1 MTAARRCYDSHMPR
15 KPTKKT
21 YRLRYQP
28 PYDFPALLTFFGK
41 RAIPSVER
49 IDEKSY
55 VRDFAHRRQSRTSAR
70 RTRRGD
76 ALKLTIDF
84 PDVARHAEIAA
95 HVRRMFDT
103 DADIATINAS
113 LAKRRHLK
121 KCIRLNPG
129 QRLPGGWD
137 VFEFAIRAVLGQ
149 QISVA
154 AARTFTRASRRAI
167 RKIRDRR
174 RRQTDQSVS
183 RTATRSPMP
192 ISPSIGV
199 VRARAAAI
207 NGIARAVRDGIVS
220 IDRDQPLDD
229 FVASWT
235 QLQGIGD
242 WTAHYIAMRA
252 LSHSNAFPAA
262 DLVLR
267 RAVAR
272 DGKPVPLRELYAI
285 AEAWQPWRA
294 YAVLHLWRVA
304 P

>member
-1 MTAARRCYDSHMPR
+1 MPR

-28 PYDFPALLTFFGK
+28 PYDLPVLLAFLRK

-49 IDEKSY
+49 VDEKGY
-55 VRDFAHRRQSRTSAR
+55 ERDFALRGKVGRLRVEQGA
-70 RTRRGD
+70 GD
-76 ALKLTIDF
+76 ALKLAIDY
-84 PDVARHAEIAA
+84 PEIARHAEIAA
-95 HVRRMFDT
+95 HVRRIFDT
-103 DADIATINAS
+103 DADIATINRS
-113 LAKRRHLK
+113 LAKNRHLK
-121 KCIRLNPG
+121 KCIRNNPG

-154 AARTFTRASRRAI
+154 AARTLAQRLVERFG
-167 RKIRDRR
+167 
-174 RRQTDQSVS
+174 QSVIDVDGKPINLFPEP
-183 RTATRSPMP
+183 AT
-192 ISPSIGV
+192 IADVDLTVIGLT
-199 VRARAAAI
+199 RARAATL
-207 NGIARAVRDGIVS
+207 NTIARAVHDGVVS
-220 IDRDQPLDD
+220 VDREQPLDE

-235 QLQGIGD
+235 QLPGIGD

-252 LSHSNAFPAA
+252 LSHPDAFPAA

-272 DGKPVPLRELYAI
+272 DGEPVPLRELYAI

-294 YAVLHLWRVA
+294 YAVLHLWRA
-304 P
+304 STP

>member
-1 MTAARRCYDSHMPR
+1 MPR

-28 PYDFPALLTFFGK
+28 PYDFAALLAFFGK

-49 IDEKSY
+49 IDEKGY
-55 VRDFAHRRQSRTSAR
+55 ERDFALDDQVGRLRVEQGSR
-70 RTRRGD
+70 D
-76 ALKLTIDF
+76 ALKLAIDF
-84 PDVARHAEIAA
+84 PDVARHKEIVS

-103 DADIATINAS
+103 DADIATINS
-113 LAKRRHLK
+113 HFAKQRHLK

-154 AARTFTRASRRAI
+154 AARTFTQRLVERFGKTVI
-167 RKIRDRR
+167 DV
-174 RRQTDQSVS
+174 DGN
-183 RTATRSPMP
+183 P
-192 ISPSIGV
+192 INLFPEPAALADADLTTIGV

-207 NGIARAVRDGIVS
+207 NGIARAVRDGLVS
-220 IDRDQPLDD
+220 TDRNQPLDD

>member
-1 MTAARRCYDSHMPR
+1 MPR
-15 KPTKKT
+15 KPTRKT

-49 IDEKSY
+49 IDEKRY
-55 VRDFAHRRQSRTSAR
+55 QRNFALDDDVGRLRVEQGT
-70 RTRRGD
+70 GD

-113 LAKRRHLK
+113 LAKQRHLK

-154 AARTFTRASRRAI
+154 AARTFTQRLVERFGKSVIDVDGNSIHLFPEPDAI
-167 RKIRDRR
+167 ADADL
-174 RRQTDQSVS
+174 T
-183 RTATRSPMP
+183 T
-192 ISPSIGV
+192 IGV

-207 NGIARAVRDGIVS
+207 NGIARAVRDGVVS
-220 IDRDQPLDD
+220 IDRNQPLDE
-229 FVASWT
+229 FVVSWV

-285 AEAWQPWRA
+285 ADAWQPWRA
-294 YAVLHLWRVA
+294 YAVLHLWRVT

>member
-1 MTAARRCYDSHMPR
+1 MPR

-28 PYDFPALLTFFGK
+28 PYDFPAMLAFFAK
-41 RAIPSVER
+41 RAIPDVER
-49 IDEKSY
+49 IDDTSY
-55 VRDFAHRRQSRTSAR
+55 ERNFALDDQIGRLRVEQGT
-70 RTRRGD
+70 GD
-76 ALKLTIDF
+76 ALKLSIDF
-84 PDVARHAEIAA
+84 ADVSRHKEIVS

-103 DADIATINAS
+103 DADVAAINAHFAS
-113 LAKRRHLK
+113 QRHLK
-121 KCIRLNPG
+121 KCVRLNPG

-137 VFEFAIRAVLGQ
+137 VFELAIRAVLGQ

-154 AARTFTRASRRAI
+154 AARTFARRLVERFGKSVTDVDGAPIRLFPEPDAIADVDLTAIGLIRTRA
-167 RKIRDRR
+167 
-174 RRQTDQSVS
+174 
-183 RTATRSPMP
+183 ATL
-192 ISPSIGV
+192 
-199 VRARAAAI
+199 
-207 NGIARAVRDGIVS
+207 NGIARAVRDGVVS
-220 IDRDQPLDD
+220 VDRDQPLED

-242 WTAHYIAMRA
+242 WTAHYIAMRG
-252 LSHSNAFPAA
+252 LSHPNAFPAA

-272 DGKPVPLRELYAI
+272 DGEPVPLRELYAI
-285 AEAWQPWRA
+285 ADAWQPWRA

>member
-1 MTAARRCYDSHMPR
+1 MPR
-15 KPTKKT
+15 KPTRKT

-55 VRDFAHRRQSRTSAR
+55 VRDFAIDEQSGRLRVEQGA
-70 RTRRGD
+70 GD

-84 PDVARHAEIAA
+84 PDVSRHAEIAA

-154 AARTFTRASRRAI
+154 AARTFTRRLVERFGKSVIDVDGNPINLFPEPDAI
-167 RKIRDRR
+167 AEADL
-174 RRQTDQSVS
+174 T
-183 RTATRSPMP
+183 T
-192 ISPSIGV
+192 IGV

-220 IDRDQPLDD
+220 VDRDQPLDD

-272 DGKPVPLRELYAI
+272 DGKPVPLRELYRI

>member
-1 MTAARRCYDSHMPR
+1 MS
-15 KPTKKT
+15 
-21 YRLRYQP
+21 
-28 PYDFPALLTFFGK
+28 
-41 RAIPSVER
+41 SN
-49 IDEKSY
+49 
-55 VRDFAHRRQSRTSAR
+55 SRSA
-70 RTRRGD
+70 
-76 ALKLTIDF
+76 
-84 PDVARHAEIAA
+84 P
-95 HVRRMFDT
+95 
-103 DADIATINAS
+103 
-113 LAKRRHLK
+113 
-121 KCIRLNPG
+121 C
-129 QRLPGGWD
+129 
-137 VFEFAIRAVLGQ
+137 
-149 QISVA
+149 
-154 AARTFTRASRRAI
+154 
-167 RKIRDRR
+167 
-174 RRQTDQSVS
+174 SVS
-183 RTATRSPMP
+183 RSASPPRARSRGVSSNDSENPSIDVDGNP
-192 ISPSIGV
+192 INLFPEPDAIADADLTTIGV

>member
-1 MTAARRCYDSHMPR
+1 MPR
-15 KPTKKT
+15 NPNKKT

-28 PYDFPALLTFFGK
+28 PYDFPALLTFFAK
-41 RAIPSVER
+41 RAIPNVER

-55 VRDFAHRRQSRTSAR
+55 ERNFALDGKAGRLRVEQGS
-70 RTRRGD
+70 GD
-76 ALKLTIDF
+76 ALKLIVDF
-84 PDVARHAEIAA
+84 LDVARHAEIAS

-137 VFEFAIRAVLGQ
+137 VFEVAIRAVLGQ

-154 AARTFTRASRRAI
+154 AARTFAQRLVERFGKSVMDVDGKPIRLFPDPEAIADADLTVIGLIRTRA
-167 RKIRDRR
+167 
-174 RRQTDQSVS
+174 
-183 RTATRSPMP
+183 ATL
-192 ISPSIGV
+192 
-199 VRARAAAI
+199 
-207 NGIARAVRDGIVS
+207 NGIARAVRDGAVS
-220 IDRDQPLDD
+220 TERDQPLDD

-235 QLQGIGD
+235 QLRGIGD

-252 LSHSNAFPAA
+252 LSHANAFPAA

-272 DGKPVPLRELYAI
+272 NGEPVPLRELYAI